1 MDSTIGKE
9 GQFFKYLDKFRD
21 LGIEDLPQQILIEG
35 FAVNVQFLENKTGE
49 IIAVAYLRS
58 IVEFISTVQQIG
70 IGVLVNFNKYILGL
84 IWGNNSIS
92 IQQKWEWQ
100 SVQLWCS
107 SSSKIRY
114 IALIEKLCKISL

>member
-1 MDSTIGKE
+1 M
-9 GQFFKYLDKFRD
+9 
-21 LGIEDLPQQILIEG
+21 IEG

-58 IVEFISTVQQIG
+58 IVEFVSTVQQIG

-92 IQQKWEWQ
+92 I
-100 SVQLWCS
+100 
-107 SSSKIRY
+107 
-114 IALIEKLCKISL
+114 

>member
-1 MDSTIGKE
+1 M
-9 GQFFKYLDKFRD
+9 FKYLDKFRD

-49 IIAVAYLRS
+49 IIAVAYLQS
-58 IVEFISTVQQIG
+58 IVEFVSTVQQIG

-92 IQQKWEWQ
+92 I
-100 SVQLWCS
+100 
-107 SSSKIRY
+107 
-114 IALIEKLCKISL
+114 